1 MFVRLTVPTDP
12 PPRRVTRPRRP
23 PARIPGRRAKPVL
36 PHRTRAIVAP
46 YNPARRPEGT
56 SLAPDRL
63 SMPRTL
69 WNGTAPRRII
79 SVAVFIKKQ

>member
-12 PPRRVTRPRRP
+12 PPRRVTRLRRP

-56 SLAPDRL
+56 SLATYP
-63 SMPRTL
+63 SEWNRTAE
-69 WNGTAPRRII
+69 NHIRGR
-79 SVAVFIKKQ
+79 FHKKTMNI